1 MRLGLEAVKSL
12 DADMRF
18 SRRDGEIQ
26 VVVGHQPGDMLT
38 VGESTSAATAIAKEL
53 LNLADL
59 KILHGQD
66 PSVARE
72 LAELLELGHIAEHL
86 MADWATQRKGRA
98 LWCVGK
104 QIYKVQTVLHP
115 CPTHWRATA
124 ARKHLSP

>member
-1 MRLGLEAVKSL
+1 
-12 DADMRF
+12 
-18 SRRDGEIQ
+18 
-26 VVVGHQPGDMLT
+26 MLT

-72 LAELLELGHIAEHL
+72 LADLLELGPIAEHL

-98 LWCVGK
+98 LWCVAK
-104 QIYKVQTVLHP
+104 QLYKVQTVLHP
-115 CPTHWRATA
+115 A
-124 ARKHLSP
+124 AAAFTYTNQAIDGAR